1 MARIALLALAFAA
14 LPARGEAMTPT
25 TRPTGLAVKVRAT
38 GYGRILV
45 AANGR
50 TLYMFTRES
59 TPRSRCYGACA
70 ETWPPYLF
78 KGAPGAGLGVS
89 QRLLATIRRADGRT
103 QVTYRGHPLYYF
115 VAERRPGQVLCQ
127 AAFEFGG
134 TWYVVSPSG
143 AAIR

>member
-1 MARIALLALAFAA
+1 MALMALIALVAA
-14 LPARGEAMTPT
+14 AATARPEAMTPASQPART
-25 TRPTGLAVKVRAT
+25 AVKVRTT

-50 TLYMFTRES
+50 TLYLFTKES

-70 ETWPPYLF
+70 EAWPPYLF
-78 KGAPGAGLGVS
+78 RGVPGAGLGVS
-89 QRLLATIRRADGRT
+89 QHLLGTIRRTDGRT

-127 AAFEFGG
+127 AAVEFGG
-134 TWYVVSPSG
+134 TWFVVSPSG